1 MKSLPQQEKSCIF
14 ITKVQ
19 NRYEMN
25 DFTEVTADN
34 LRLIRG
40 GRGMNQEEVAD
51 LLGLQKHNISKI
63 ETGKRALSD
72 SEKKLLDWYF
82 FGTMPPR
89 IVASAEDLRGTLEF
103 DEAEWRI
110 ITILATKEGNKTPAR
125 WIADRI
131 IGYLDNDPKAQAVR
145 AEQSKPSVSRS
156 A

>member
-1 MKSLPQQEKSCIF
+1 
-14 ITKVQ
+14 
-19 NRYEMN
+19 MN
-25 DFTEVTADN
+25 AFTEVTAEN
-34 LRLIRG
+34 LRYVRALRDLS
-40 GRGMNQEEVAD
+40 QEEVAKI
-51 LLGLQKHNISKI
+51 LGLEKHNISKI
-63 ETGKRALSD
+63 ETGKRALSE

-89 IVASAEDLRGTLEF
+89 IVGSSEDLCGTLEF
-103 DEAEWRI
+103 DEAEWKI

-145 AEQSKPSVSRS
+145 REQSKSSDSRI